1 MKHLT
6 FLLLLFIG
14 GCASTLSLKNP
25 LTESLPPVSLSGAA
39 QGDLG
44 ILTWVGAVCILVGV
58 ALMVIPFTSS
68 LKGGTA
74 FGIGVLLIL
83 LRTLLTDYS
92 HYIFLPILIGVG
104 VIVLTFTYRTVRS
117 LLRRK
122 KWNPLSFLRPSRRS
136 SATSGSSAS
145 PLVSPSE
152 PVYSLGQWFSKRSG
166 SNAQAS
172 VTSESSEDRS
182 APLPEGRE

>member
-1 MKHLT
+1 MNRLW
-6 FLLLLFIG
+6 LLPILAG
-14 GCASTLSLKNP
+14 GCVSPPSPRNP
-25 LTESLPPVSLSGAA
+25 FTESLPPVSLSGAA
-39 QGDLG
+39 QGDLW

-58 ALMVIPFTSS
+58 ALMVIPFASS

-104 VIVLTFTYRTVRS
+104 VVVLTFSYRTVRS

-122 KWNPLSFLRPSRRS
+122 KWNPLSFLRPSRR
-136 SATSGSSAS
+136 
-145 PLVSPSE
+145 
-152 PVYSLGQWFSKRSG
+152 
-166 SNAQAS
+166 
-172 VTSESSEDRS
+172 
-182 APLPEGRE
+182 